1 MTNLQNIPWVE
12 KYRPTEF
19 DNIVLDP
26 TNKQLFENILTLD
39 YFPNILLYGPPGTGK
54 TTTII
59 NLINSYQK
67 KYYRVNSQQVI
78 HLNASD
84 ERGIDTIRNQ
94 IHSFVYSNNLFEKG
108 CKFVILD
115 EVDCLTKNAQHALKI
130 LLHSCPQTV
139 KICLICNYIS
149 KIERSLVSEFICV
162 RFNQLPPNKI
172 KGFIKKIAKN
182 EDINMKSEDIDTLQ
196 CIYKSDIRSMVNF
209 MQLNQNLERKDWKNK
224 MLNDVVLNTIHE
236 LIFISNKDCD
246 EVTEYI
252 HNLSIQYNIDKKTII
267 LDYFNMIICSKKIGI
282 TLDFIG
288 SVEQLLHNNQLK
300 SFDMLKYFYYNMKQ
314 FVTPSLMI

>member
-1 MTNLQNIPWVE
+1 MTSRQNIPWVE

-19 DNIVLDP
+19 ENIVLDP
-26 TNKQLFENILTLD
+26 TNKKLFENILSLD

-54 TTTII
+54 TTTIV
-59 NLINSYQK
+59 NLINNYQK
-67 KYYRVNSQQVI
+67 KYCRVNNQQII

-130 LLHSCPQTV
+130 LLHSCPQNV

-149 KIERSLVSEFICV
+149 KIERSLVSEFISV

-172 KGFIKKIAKN
+172 KAFVKNIAKK
-182 EDINMKSEDIDTLQ
+182 EDIIMKNEDIDTLQ
-196 CIYKSDIRSMVNF
+196 HMFKSDIRSIVNF
-209 MQLNQNLERKDWKNK
+209 MQLNQNLEKKEWKSK
-224 MLNDVVLNTIHE
+224 MLNDAVLNTIHE
-236 LIFISNKDCD
+236 KIFKFNKNCD

-252 HNLSIQYNIDKKTII
+252 HDLSIQYNVDKKTII
-267 LDYFNMIICSKKIGI
+267 LDYFNMIICSKKEYLTI
-282 TLDFIG
+282 DFIG
-288 SVEQLLHNNQLK
+288 AIEQIVHNNQLQ
-300 SFDMLKYFYYNMKQ
+300 SFEMLKYFYYNMKQ
-314 FVTPSLMI
+314 FT

>member
-1 MTNLQNIPWVE
+1 MTNRQNIPWVE

-314 FVTPSLMI
+314 FVTPSDV

>member
-1 MTNLQNIPWVE
+1 MTSKQNIPWVE

-19 DNIVLDP
+19 ENIVLDP
-26 TNKQLFENILTLD
+26 TNKKLFGNILSLD

-54 TTTII
+54 TTTIV
-59 NLINSYQK
+59 NLINNYQK
-67 KYYRVNSQQVI
+67 KYCRVNNQQII

-172 KGFIKKIAKN
+172 KAFVKNIAKKEN
-182 EDINMKSEDIDTLQ
+182 IIMKNEDIDTLQ
-196 CIYKSDIRSMVNF
+196 HIFKSDIRSIVNF
-209 MQLNQNLERKDWKNK
+209 MQLNQNLEKKEWKNK
-224 MLNDVVLNTIHE
+224 MLNDAVLNTIHE
-236 LIFISNKDCD
+236 KIFKSNKDCD

-252 HNLSIQYNIDKKTII
+252 HELSIQYNVDKKMII
-267 LDYFNMIICSKKIGI
+267 LDYFNMIICSKKEPL
-282 TLDFIG
+282 TLEFIG
-288 SVEQLLHNNQLK
+288 AIEQIVHNNQLQ
-300 SFDMLKYFYYNMKQ
+300 SFEMLKYFYYNMKQ
-314 FVTPSLMI
+314 FA

>member
-1 MTNLQNIPWVE
+1 MTNRQNIPWVE

-39 YFPNILLYGPPGTGK
+39 YFPNMLLYGPPGTGK

-252 HNLSIQYNIDKKTII
+252 HNLSIQYNIDKKTIV

-300 SFDMLKYFYYNMKQ
+300 SFDMLKYFYYNMKR
-314 FVTPSLMI
+314 FVTPSDV

>member
-1 MTNLQNIPWVE
+1 MTSRQNIPWVE

-19 DNIVLDP
+19 ENIVLDP
-26 TNKQLFENILTLD
+26 TNKQLFKNILELD

-54 TTTII
+54 TTTIV

-67 KYYRVNSQQVI
+67 KYNRVNNQQII

-130 LLHSCPQTV
+130 LIHSCRQTV

-172 KGFIKKIAKN
+172 SAFVKNIAKQ
-182 EDINMKSEDIDTLQ
+182 EDIKMKNVDIDTLQ
-196 CIYKSDIRSMVNF
+196 HMFKSDIRSIVNF
-209 MQLNQNLERKDWKNK
+209 MQLNQNLEKKEWKNK
-224 MLNDVVLNTIHE
+224 MLNDEVLNTIHE
-236 LIFISNKDCD
+236 RIFVSDQSCD
-246 EVTEYI
+246 EVTKYI
-252 HNLSIQYNIDKKTII
+252 HDLSVQYNVDKKTII
-267 LDYFNMIICSKKIGI
+267 LDYFNMLICSKKFKV
-282 TLDFIG
+282 TLEFLS
-288 SVEQLLHNNQLK
+288 SVEQVVHNNQLQ
-300 SFDMLKYFYYNMKQ
+300 SFEMLKYFYYNMKS
-314 FVTPSLMI
+314 FV

>member
-1 MTNLQNIPWVE
+1 MTNRQNIPWVE

-182 EDINMKSEDIDTLQ
+182 EDINMKNEDIDTLQ

-209 MQLNQNLERKDWKNK
+209 MQLNQNLEKKDWKNK
-224 MLNDVVLNTIHE
+224 MLNNVVLNTIHE
-236 LIFISNKDCD
+236 LIFTSNKDCD
-246 EVTEYI
+246 QVTEYI
-252 HNLSIQYNIDKKTII
+252 HNLSIQYNIDKKTIL
-267 LDYFNMIICSKKIGI
+267 LDYFNMIICSKKIDI

-288 SVEQLLHNNQLK
+288 SVEQLVHNNQLK

-314 FVTPSLMI
+314 FVTPSLSV

>member
-1 MTNLQNIPWVE
+1 MTSKQNIPWVE

-19 DNIVLDP
+19 ENIVLDP
-26 TNKQLFENILTLD
+26 TNKKLFGNILSLD

-54 TTTII
+54 TTTIV
-59 NLINSYQK
+59 NLINNYQK
-67 KYYRVNSQQVI
+67 KYCRVNNQQII

-172 KGFIKKIAKN
+172 KAFVKNIAKK
-182 EDINMKSEDIDTLQ
+182 EDIIMKNEDIDTLQ
-196 CIYKSDIRSMVNF
+196 HIFKSDIRSIVNF
-209 MQLNQNLERKDWKNK
+209 MQLNQNLEKKEWKNK
-224 MLNDVVLNTIHE
+224 MLNDAVLNTIHE
-236 LIFISNKDCD
+236 KIFKSNKDCD

-252 HNLSIQYNIDKKTII
+252 HELSIQYNVDKKMII
-267 LDYFNMIICSKKIGI
+267 LDYFNMIICSKKEPL
-282 TLDFIG
+282 TLEFIG
-288 SVEQLLHNNQLK
+288 AIEQIVHNNQLQ
-300 SFDMLKYFYYNMKQ
+300 SFEMLKYFYYNMKQ
-314 FVTPSLMI
+314 FA

>member
-1 MTNLQNIPWVE
+1 MTNRQNIPWVE

-39 YFPNILLYGPPGTGK
+39 YFPNMLLYGPPGTGK

-300 SFDMLKYFYYNMKQ
+300 SFDMLKYFYYNMKR
-314 FVTPSLMI
+314 FVTPSDV

>member
-1 MTNLQNIPWVE
+1 MTCRQNIPWVE

-19 DNIVLDP
+19 ENIVLDP
-26 TNKQLFENILTLD
+26 TNKQLFENILELD

-54 TTTII
+54 TTTIV

-67 KYYRVNSQQVI
+67 KYYRVNNQQII

-115 EVDCLTKNAQHALKI
+115 EVDCLTKNAQQALKVLI
-130 LLHSCPQTV
+130 HSCPQTV

-162 RFNQLPPNKI
+162 RFNRLPPKQINAFVKT
-172 KGFIKKIAKN
+172 IAKN
-182 EDINMKSEDIDTLQ
+182 EDIQMKNADIDTLQ
-196 CIYKSDIRSMVNF
+196 HMFKSDIRSIVNF
-209 MQLNQNLERKDWKNK
+209 MQLNQNLEKKEWKNK
-224 MLNDVVLNTIHE
+224 MLNDDVLNAIHDR
-236 LIFISNKDCD
+236 IFISNEGCD
-246 EVTEYI
+246 EVTKYI
-252 HNLSIQYNIDKKTII
+252 HDLSIQFNIDKKTII
-267 LDYFNMIICSKKIGI
+267 LDYFNMIVCSKKIKL
-282 TLDFIG
+282 TLEFVG
-288 SVEQLLHNNQLK
+288 SIEQVIHNNQLQ
-300 SFDMLKYFYYNMKQ
+300 SFEMLKYFYYNMQ
-314 FVTPSLMI
+314 AFVT

>member
-19 DNIVLDP
+19 ENIVLDP

-67 KYYRVNSQQVI
+67 KYHRVNSQQVI

-94 IHSFVYSNNLFEKG
+94 IHSFAYSNNLFEKG

-149 KIERSLVSEFICV
+149 KIEHSLVSEFICV
-162 RFNQLPPNKI
+162 RFNQLPPYKI
-172 KGFIKKIAKN
+172 KGFINSIAKN
-182 EDINMKSEDIDTLQ
+182 EDINMKNEDIDTLQ

-209 MQLNQNLERKDWKNK
+209 MQLNQNLNKNEWKNK
-224 MLNDVVLNTIHE
+224 MLNDAILNKIHE
-236 LIFISNKDCD
+236 QIFIANKDC
-246 EVTEYI
+246 EQVTEYI
-252 HNLSIQYNIDKKTII
+252 HDLSIQYNIDKKTII
-267 LDYFNMIICSKKIGI
+267 LDYFNMIICSKKITL

-288 SVEQLLHNNQLK
+288 SIEQLVHNNQLQ
-300 SFDMLKYFYYNMKQ
+300 SFDMLNYFYYNMKQ
-314 FVTPSLMI
+314 FVNN

>member
-1 MTNLQNIPWVE
+1 MTSREHIPWVE

-19 DNIVLDP
+19 KNIVLDP
-26 TNKQLFENILTLD
+26 INKRLFENILTHD

-54 TTTII
+54 TTTIV

-67 KYYRVNSQQVI
+67 KYYRVNNQQVI

-149 KIERSLVSEFICV
+149 KIERSLVSEFICI
-162 RFNQLPPNKI
+162 RFNQLPLNKI
-172 KGFIKKIAKN
+172 KAFVKN
-182 EDINMKSEDIDTLQ
+182 VANCEDIKMKNEDIDTLHY
-196 CIYKSDIRSMVNF
+196 IFRSDIRSIVNF
-209 MQLNQNLERKDWKNK
+209 MQLNQNLEKAEWKNK
-224 MLNDVVLNTIHE
+224 MLNDVVLNKIHE
-236 LIFISNKDCD
+236 LIFISNRDCD
-246 EVTEYI
+246 EVTKYI
-252 HNLSIQYNIDKKTII
+252 HDLSIQCNIDKKTIVI
-267 LDYFNMIICSKKIGI
+267 DYFNMIIRSKKITL

-288 SVEQLLHNNQLK
+288 SIQQIVHNNQLQ
-300 SFDMLKYFYYNMKQ
+300 SFEMLKYFYYNMQ
-314 FVTPSLMI
+314 MFTSSND

>member
-1 MTNLQNIPWVE
+1 MTNRQNIPWVE

-252 HNLSIQYNIDKKTII
+252 HNLSIQYNIDKKTIV

-300 SFDMLKYFYYNMKQ
+300 SFDMLKYFYYNMKR
-314 FVTPSLMI
+314 FVTPSDV

>member
-1 MTNLQNIPWVE
+1 MTSRQNIPWVE

-19 DNIVLDP
+19 ENIVLDP
-26 TNKQLFENILTLD
+26 TNKQLFKNILELD

-54 TTTII
+54 TTTIV

-67 KYYRVNSQQVI
+67 KYNRVNNQQII

-130 LLHSCPQTV
+130 LIHSCRQTV

-162 RFNQLPPNKI
+162 RFNQLPP
-172 KGFIKKIAKN
+172 KKINEFVKNIAKH
-182 EDINMKSEDIDTLQ
+182 EDIKMKNADIDTLQ
-196 CIYKSDIRSMVNF
+196 HMFKSDIRSMVNF
-209 MQLNQNLERKDWKNK
+209 MQLNQNLEKKGWKNK
-224 MLNDVVLNTIHE
+224 MLNDEVLNTIHE
-236 LIFISNKDCD
+236 LIFVSNESCD
-246 EVTEYI
+246 EVTKYI
-252 HNLSIQYNIDKKTII
+252 HDLSVQYNIDKKTIV
-267 LDYFNMIICSKKIGI
+267 LDYFNMLICSKTFKI
-282 TLDFIG
+282 TTEFLAA
-288 SVEQLLHNNQLK
+288 VEQVVHNNQLQ
-300 SFDMLKYFYYNMKQ
+300 SFEMLKYFYYNMKL
-314 FVTPSLMI
+314 FV

>member
-1 MTNLQNIPWVE
+1 MTSRQNIPWVE
-12 KYRPTEF
+12 KYRPVEF
-19 DNIVLDP
+19 ENIVLDP
-26 TNKQLFENILTLD
+26 TNKNLFENIISLD

-54 TTTII
+54 TTTIV

-67 KYYRVNSQQVI
+67 KYCRVNNQQVI

-162 RFNQLPPNKI
+162 RFNQLPPSKI
-172 KGFIKKIAKN
+172 KAFVKNIAKN
-182 EDINMKSEDIDTLQ
+182 EDINMKNVDIDTLQ
-196 CIYKSDIRSMVNF
+196 HIFKSDIRSIVNF
-209 MQLNQNLERKDWKNK
+209 MQLNQNLEKKEWKNK
-224 MLNDVVLNTIHE
+224 MLNDAVLNTIHE
-236 LIFISNKDCD
+236 QIFISNKDCD
-246 EVTEYI
+246 EVTKYI
-252 HNLSIQYNIDKKTII
+252 HELSIQYNVDKKTII
-267 LDYFNMIICSKKIGI
+267 LDYFNMIICSKKVSLTIE
-282 TLDFIG
+282 FIG
-288 SVEQLLHNNQLK
+288 AIEQIVHNNQLQ
-300 SFDMLKYFYYNMKQ
+300 SFEMLKYFYYNMQK
-314 FVTPSLMI
+314 FV

>member
-1 MTNLQNIPWVE
+1 MTSKQNIPWVE

-19 DNIVLDP
+19 KNIVLDP
-26 TNKQLFENILTLD
+26 TNKQLFENILTLN
-39 YFPNILLYGPPGTGK
+39 YFPNVLLYGPPGTGK
-54 TTTII
+54 TTTIV
-59 NLINSYQK
+59 NLINIYQQ
-67 KYYRVNSQQVI
+67 KYYRVNNQQVI

-94 IHSFVYSNNLFEKG
+94 IHSFVYSNNLFENG

-149 KIERSLVSEFICV
+149 KIERSLVSEFICI

-172 KGFIKKIAKN
+172 KAFIKNIAKN
-182 EDINMKSEDIDTLQ
+182 EDINMKNTDIDTLQ
-196 CIYKSDIRSMVNF
+196 YIFKSDIRSIVNF
-209 MQLNQNLERKDWKNK
+209 MQLNQNLEKKEWKNK

-236 LIFISNKDCD
+236 RIFIYNNDCD
-246 EVTEYI
+246 EVTKYI
-252 HNLSIQYNIDKKTII
+252 HDLSIQYNIDKKTII
-267 LDYFNMIICSKKIGI
+267 LDYFNMIICNKKISLTI
-282 TLDFIG
+282 DFIG
-288 SVEQLLHNNQLK
+288 AIEQIIHNNQLQ
-300 SFDMLKYFYYNMKQ
+300 SFEMLKYFYYNMQMFIKK
-314 FVTPSLMI
+314 